1 MDIETNAEKLTPTSS
16 HWGNYLI
23 ESRDGYIKAVHTYVE
38 DEEPSA
44 IGQSLLDS
52 CDPDVRIAQPMV
64 RKGYLQDGRSSDGS
78 QRGKEPFVPV
88 SWDTALELAATAIRE
103 IRDDYSNE
111 AIYGGSYGWASAGRF
126 HHAQSQIHRFLKLCG
141 GYVDSRDDYSCA
153 AAWVIVPYFFGR
165 TFYEWALEPQTIEDI
180 CEHSGSLVLFGG
192 AALKNTE
199 VNAGGLGA
207 HSAKRKL
214 AQLRSAGIKVFNISP
229 VKDDAADE
237 SGAEW
242 LSCVP
247 NSDTVLMLGIT
258 HTLVDEE
265 LHDHAFLDRYCVG
278 WDRFLPYLMG
288 ENDKQV
294 KDANWAAAL
303 CGIDA
308 EKIRN
313 LARTMAARRCV
324 IGVSWSLQRQEH
336 GEQTYW
342 MGAVLAAALGYI
354 GLPGGGI
361 TFGYGCIHNIGFG
374 GRDLPPY
381 STGALPQGA
390 NKVDKFIPVARIA
403 DMLLHPG
410 EPFDYN
416 GQSYTYPDIKLIYWA
431 GGNPFHHHQ
440 DLNRLRKA
448 WRKPETII
456 VNESVWTSTARH
468 ADIVFPVTTTLE
480 RNDLGGCSFDSYITP
495 MPQAITAY
503 AESRD
508 DYDIFSGLAERLGIG
523 HEFTEGL
530 DEMGWVTK
538 LYEVT
543 RENAAAAGIDLPDFK
558 TFWKGEQI
566 NLKYQYPKRVW
577 CMEMFRED
585 PGGNPLTTPSGKIE
599 VFSETIDGFNYDD
612 CFGHPA
618 WFDKDE
624 WLGSDLASQY
634 PLHLISNQP
643 KKKLHSQL
651 DFGRNSREAKVNGRE
666 IVRIHPSDAADRN
679 IKDGDIVRLFNARGA
694 CLASVELTDR
704 IRPRV
709 IELPTGSWYDPEDPQ
724 SDDSLEI
731 HGNPNVLTRDKGTSS
746 MAQGPTAH
754 SCLVEIELY
763 TKPLPPIKV
772 FGHPEIENQE

>member
-247 NSDTVLMLGIT
+247 NSDTALMLGIT

-294 KDANWAAAL
+294 KDADWAAAL